1 MLPQCILCADLLKE
15 SPRSGNGLCLLCA
28 HRTTVSEYASGGQ
41 RRPLEK
47 GVIDNA

>member
-1 MLPQCILCADLLKE
+1 MLPQCVLCADLLKE
-15 SPRSGNGLCLLCA
+15 PPRSGNGLCLLCS
-28 HRTTVSEYASGGQ
+28 HRTTVSERML

>member
-1 MLPQCILCADLLKE
+1 MLPQCILCADLLRE
-15 SPRSGNGLCLLCA
+15 PPRSGNDLCLLCT
-28 HRTTVSEYASGGQ
+28 HRTTVSERML